1 MAGQTLR
8 AHLADKGDLRV
19 GWLSLPE
26 PLIGEICI
34 RAGFEAMLIDLQHG
48 MIDMAAALRMIG
60 AIKAAGGF
68 VLSRVPVGEFQ
79 TGSRLLDWGADAVV
93 APMINT
99 VDDAAAFASFMKYP
113 TLGQRS
119 WGPTRAMQLSGLGP
133 DAYRR
138 AANEGTLAL
147 VMIETRSA
155 LDTLE
160 AILAV
165 PGIDGV
171 FLGPFD
177 LSIALSSKG
186 EPDIDRAD
194 VLDAIGHVAR
204 ATKAA
209 GKISG
214 IYGTSAAHVKR
225 YKALGYSFATLS
237 SDAAILAS
245 GVASLIAAV
254 DQV

>member
-1 MAGQTLR
+1 MKTLR
-8 AHLADKGDLRV
+8 AHLADSGKLDI

-34 RAGFEAMLIDLQHG
+34 RAGFEAMLVDLQHG
-48 MIDMAAALRMIG
+48 LIDMSAALRMIG

-79 TGSRLLDWGADAVV
+79 TASRLLDWGADGVI
-93 APMINT
+93 APMINSAEE
-99 VDDAAAFASFMKYP
+99 AAAFASFMKYP
-113 TLGQRS
+113 LLGQRS
-119 WGPTRAMQLSGLGP
+119 WGPTRAMQLTGLGP

-138 AANEGTLAL
+138 SANEGTL

-155 LDTLE
+155 LDNLE

-177 LSIALSSKG
+177 LSIALSPKG

-194 VLDAIGHVAR
+194 VLEAIEHVAR
-204 ATKAA
+204 ATAAA
-209 GKISG
+209 GKVSG

-225 YKALGYSFATLS
+225 YRAMGYSFATLS
-237 SDAAILAS
+237 SDTAILSS
-245 GVASLIAAV
+245 GVASLLAAV
-254 DQV
+254 ASD